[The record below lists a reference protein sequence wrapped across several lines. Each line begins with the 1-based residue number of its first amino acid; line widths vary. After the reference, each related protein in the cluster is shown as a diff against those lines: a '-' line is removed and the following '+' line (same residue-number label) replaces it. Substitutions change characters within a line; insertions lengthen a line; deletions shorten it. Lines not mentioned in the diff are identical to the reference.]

1 MSNLSNLILIWY
13 KSHRRDLPW
22 RNTSDPYRIWISE
35 IILQQ
40 TRVSQGYDYF
50 LRFMERF
57 PTVQALA
64 DAPEDE
70 VMRLWQGLGYYSRA
84 RNLHTAAK
92 SIVSRTMANHTAYTD
107 GKESNSFSETTREDK
122 IFPKTYEEVRALK
135 GVGDYTAAAICSFA
149 YDMPYAV
156 VDGNVYRV
164 LARYFGITEP
174 IDTTQGKK
182 LFAALAQDQLDPS
195 CPGDYNQAIMD
206 FGALVCT
213 PQSPQCTSCPLAETC
228 EALRTGKVD
237 VLPQKEKKLAI
248 KTRYFHYLWVKAGDY
263 TFIRKRTGRDIWQN
277 LYELPLVES
286 DHQLLPEEVVQAI
299 KPQLAEEEIPQLTL
313 LCQGVK
319 HVLTHR
325 VIMADFYQLILPINT
340 RSFASYHKIKV
351 EQLNDYAFPRLITLF
366 LDKSS

>member
-22 RNTSDPYRIWISE
+22 RNTRDPYRIWISE

-92 SIVSRTMANHTAYTD
+92 SIVSRAMANHIAYTD
-107 GKESNSFSETTREDK
+107 GKECNSFSGTTGERN

-149 YDMPYAV
+149 YDMP
-156 VDGNVYRV
+156 DGVFPEMVWR
-164 LARYFGITEP
+164 REG
-174 IDTTQGKK
+174 QG
-182 LFAALAQDQLDPS
+182 
-195 CPGDYNQAIMD
+195 
-206 FGALVCT
+206 
-213 PQSPQCTSCPLAETC
+213 
-228 EALRTGKVD
+228 EAPVSVFLR
-237 VLPQKEKKLAI
+237 
-248 KTRYFHYLWVKAGDY
+248 
-263 TFIRKRTGRDIWQN
+263 
-277 LYELPLVES
+277 
-286 DHQLLPEEVVQAI
+286 
-299 KPQLAEEEIPQLTL
+299 
-313 LCQGVK
+313 
-319 HVLTHR
+319 HV
-325 VIMADFYQLILPINT
+325 
-340 RSFASYHKIKV
+340 
-351 EQLNDYAFPRLITLF
+351 
-366 LDKSS
+366 